1 MVSGNFSLFCYV
13 LWSFDDTAVLFIFLV
28 PAGRLKLK
36 IALIQVNPIIGDFQ
50 YNCDKIV
57 EYAEQAQEAGC
68 ELAIFPELVVSG
80 YPPLDLLER
89 TSFVDDHEH
98 AVAELTGRLPALL
111 YVMFGCFEKRTESTG
126 KRLYNSVLVARDH
139 EIVHRTR
146 KQLLPEYD
154 VFDENRY
161 FESGEPGD
169 IFRCGT
175 MNIAVSVCE
184 DIWHY
189 AVKDYQ
195 LRPLEHLFAN
205 AAGSSTAVD
214 LIVNV
219 SASPFHRGKTAV
231 RNSIFSSLIDQF
243 KTPVAYV
250 NQVGGQDSLL
260 FDGASVAL
268 NQQGRLIAGAKS
280 FQEDMVIVNSEDWSG
295 ETMLARDLEEI
306 ERVHDALVMGVH
318 DYLCKS
324 GFSKA
329 VIGLS
334 GGIDSAVTAA
344 LAVRALGS
352 ENVLGVALPSP
363 YSSKES
369 LEDAEALARGCGCRF
384 EVVPIDELFKQF
396 QTSLA
401 PLFRDLEEDV
411 TEQNIQA
418 RIRGN
423 LLMALSNKFGHLL
436 LTTGNKSEMA
446 VGYCTL
452 YGDMSG
458 GLAVIS
464 DVPKQLVYDL
474 ARFINRS
481 GDIIPSRIIEKPPSA
496 ELKPGQLDQD
506 DLPPYELLD
515 QILELYLEEGRGR
528 EEIIERGF
536 DRDVV
541 DDIVRRIRI
550 NEYKRKQAPM
560 GLKVTS
566 KAFGFGRRLPNVQN
580 YRG

>member
-1 MVSGNFSLFCYV
+1 V
-13 LWSFDDTAVLFIFLV
+13 
-28 PAGRLKLK
+28 K
-36 IALIQVNPIIGDFQ
+36 IALIQVNPIIGDFKH
-50 YNCDKIV
+50 NCDTIV
-57 EYAEQAQEAGC
+57 DYAARAYNAGC
-68 ELAIFPELVVSG
+68 ELAIFPELAVSG

-89 TSFVDDHEH
+89 ASFVEDHER
-98 AVAELTGRLPALL
+98 AVAEMIGRLPALD
-111 YVMFGCFEKRTESTG
+111 VMFGCFERRMESTG
-126 KRLYNSVLVARDH
+126 KRLYNSVFVARRS

-161 FESGEPGD
+161 FEPGQPGD
-169 IFRCGT
+169 IFVCGQL
-175 MNIAVSVCE
+175 NIAVSVCE

-189 AVKDYQ
+189 TVKDYQ
-195 LRPLEHLFAN
+195 LRPLEHLFAG
-205 AAGSSTAVD
+205 AAENNIVVD

-219 SASPFHRGKTAV
+219 SASPFHRNKTTV
-231 RNSIFSSLIDQF
+231 RNSIFSALIDQF
-243 KTPVAYV
+243 KTPVVYV

-260 FDGASVAL
+260 FDGASLAL
-268 NQQGRLIAGAKS
+268 DRQGRLIAGAKS

-295 ETMLARDLEEI
+295 ETMAAQNLEET

-318 DYLCKS
+318 DYVHKS

-363 YSSKES
+363 YSSEES
-369 LEDAEALARGCGCRF
+369 LEDAEALARNCGCRF
-384 EVVPIDELFKQF
+384 EVLPIGELFEQL
-396 QTSLA
+396 QTILA
-401 PLFRDLEEDV
+401 PVFNGLEEDV

-418 RIRGN
+418 RLRGI
-423 LLMALSNKFGHLL
+423 LLMALSNKFDHLL
-436 LTTGNKSEMA
+436 LSTGNKSEMA

-464 DVPKQLVYDL
+464 DVPKQLVYEL
-474 ARFINRS
+474 ARFINRNTTV
-481 GDIIPSRIIEKPPSA
+481 IPTRIIEKPPSA

-515 QILELYLEEGRGR
+515 QILELYLEDGRGR
-528 EEIIERGF
+528 EEIVERGY
-536 DRDVV
+536 DKVVV
-541 DDIVRRIRI
+541 DDIVRRIRV